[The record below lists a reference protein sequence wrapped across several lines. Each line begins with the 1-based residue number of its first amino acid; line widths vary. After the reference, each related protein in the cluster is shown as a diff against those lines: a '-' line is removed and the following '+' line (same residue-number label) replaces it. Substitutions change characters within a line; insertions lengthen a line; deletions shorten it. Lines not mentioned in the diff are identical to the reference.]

1 LGLGSRQ
8 RLVHARQRS
17 ENLLNL
23 HMENLVQNA
32 RTHFQKDIQ
41 APLFLTLQLFSRK
54 LLLTNYMSSDRVD
67 RRLIGLLLLVL
78 LIGAQVHI
86 LSDLDSRQTHLCP
99 VCSVL
104 SFAILL
110 ALPVLC
116 SLPVLC
122 RAEFRNQ
129 VATASLIV
137 CRAISPRAPPSL

>member
-1 LGLGSRQ
+1 LS
-8 RLVHARQRS
+8 
-17 ENLLNL
+17 
-23 HMENLVQNA
+23 
-32 RTHFQKDIQ
+32 
-41 APLFLTLQLFSRK
+41 LTLQLFFRK
-54 LLLTNYMSSDRVD
+54 LLLTNHMSSDRVD
-67 RRLIGLLLLVL
+67 RRLIGLLLLL
-78 LIGAQVHI
+78 LFIGAQVHI
-86 LSDLDSRQTHLCP
+86 LSDLDSGQTHLCP

-129 VATASLIV
+129 VAIASLVV